1 MAKIVCTIKSIL
13 QLNRK
18 IIITGM
24 CFLALIQH
32 LTAFGKWNKLES
44 MGEKVRQNE
53 C

>member
-1 MAKIVCTIKSIL
+1 MGKIICTIKAIL
-13 QLNRK
+13 QSNRK

-32 LTAFGKWNKLES
+32 LTAFGKWNKFIP